1 MAKHYS
7 AYFKRSHKDFVAKG
21 VFDGFVGKD
30 ARLHVDPLL
39 LKRCKTHEFVGAYEK
54 LLDHFRKLL
63 TLVPERDKPITNLR
77 YKSIVQHLS
86 FPEFHFIGLGFGDN
100 SRAGKGIT
108 GKKAELLAETAI
120 EIVQDGVEDPEIFLL
135 VNLFQEK
142 IGADGISDIMIWTL
156 RNEFVRYTQRV
167 TEEFGFKTYKFDGI
181 YDLPF
186 FIRSDKKRGF
196 VKTPI
201 IFVPTEIIRN
211 LPEAEYRDGHFFSD
225 YNNEIRR
232 RISKD
237 VGLAMR
243 DMRDKKL
250 LKQRLLAKP
259 AVMSKMAEIYRHLK
273 GKGYDFMQDDN
284 FIYASAIIEEL
295 IGQEPLPLEA
305 KEDNLEAVMYIA
317 RQICLQFKKMVETNR
332 MSELLYNKD
341 KFKNEKALQRLFLL
355 MADGYCN
362 ISDIVLS
369 PETDYGAGP
378 VDFKFS
384 SGYHSKVLLEMK
396 LAWNSQLMHGIE
408 VQLPV
413 YLKAESTSKGIYM
426 IVIADDHD
434 EKLVNNLWGRLK
446 AQNIPEPLIQ
456 NIIVIDA
463 RKRASASKL

>member
-7 AYFKRSHKDFVAKG
+7 AYFKRSHKEFVAKG
-21 VFDGFVGKD
+21 VFDGFVDKD
-30 ARLHVDPLL
+30 AKLHVDPLL
-39 LKRCKTHEFVGAYEK
+39 LKRCKTPEFVGAYEK
-54 LLDHFRKLL
+54 LLDHFRNLL
-63 TLVPERDKPITNLR
+63 TLVPERDKPITPLR
-77 YKSIVQHLS
+77 HKSIVQHLS
-86 FPEFHFIGLGFGDN
+86 FPEFYFVGLGFSEKSN
-100 SRAGKGIT
+100 AGTGIT

-120 EIVQDGVEDPEIFLL
+120 EIIQDGIEDPEIFLL

-156 RNEFVRYTQRV
+156 RREFIKYTQRI
-167 TEEFGFKTYKFDGI
+167 TKEFSFPTRNFGVDL
-181 YDLPF
+181 DLPF
-186 FIRSDKKRGF
+186 FYKPHKDKI
-196 VKTPI
+196 VATPI
-201 IFVPTEIIRN
+201 IFVPTEIIRD
-211 LPEAEYRDGHFFSD
+211 LPEAEYRDGHFYSD

-237 VGLAMR
+237 VGLAMK
-243 DMRDKKL
+243 D
-250 LKQRLLAKP
+250 
-259 AVMSKMAEIYRHLK
+259 
-273 GKGYDFMQDDN
+273 MQDDN
-284 FIYASAIIEEL
+284 YIYASAVIEEL
-295 IGQEPLPLEA
+295 IGQEPLPLKA

-332 MSELLYNKD
+332 MSELLYYD
-341 KFKNEKALQRLFLL
+341 GKFKNEKAVQRLFLM

-396 LAWNSQLMHGIE
+396 LAGNSQLMHGIE
-408 VQLPV
+408 VQLPT

-426 IVIADDHD
+426 IVIANNHD
-434 EKLVNNLWGRLK
+434 EELVNALWKRMK
-446 AQNIPEPLIQ
+446 AQNIPESLTQ

-463 RKRASASKL
+463 RKRNSASCL